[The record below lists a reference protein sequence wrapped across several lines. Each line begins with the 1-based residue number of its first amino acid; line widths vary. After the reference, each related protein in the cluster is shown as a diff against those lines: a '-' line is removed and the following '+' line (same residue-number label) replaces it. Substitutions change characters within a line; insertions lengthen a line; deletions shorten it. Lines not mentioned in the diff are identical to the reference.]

1 MRMRR
6 HAAQKLF
13 VDPPETSV
21 PAQRLSDPHDA
32 PRIVR
37 ERQTFELF
45 VAAVDGT
52 MKGICD
58 GSELRSTYNDHTF
71 CEEEGKED

>member
-1 MRMRR
+1 L
-6 HAAQKLF
+6 Q
-13 VDPPETSV
+13 VTSV

-58 GSELRSTYNDHTF
+58 GTGECSEKSSGVTL
-71 CEEEGKED
+71 

>member
-6 HAAQKLF
+6 HAAQKKTLQ
-13 VDPPETSV
+13 VTSV

-37 ERQTFELF
+37 EHQTFELF

-58 GSELRSTYNDHTF
+58 GSELRSTYNDNTF